1 MFSTADMY
9 EHNFPALR
17 QREGSEAP
25 LPLGSE
31 LHIAGPSAT
40 PVSKPPTTDEEE
52 KVVHKGERAAGS
64 TQSFS

>member
-1 MFSTADMY
+1 MY

-31 LHIAGPSAT
+31 LHISGPSAT